1 MPDQTLPILYSFR
14 RCPYAMRARLA
25 IAKAGISTELR
36 EVVLKDKP
44 AAMLEISPKGT
55 VPVLFTPARQVIDES
70 LDVMFWAMNQH
81 DPDNWWQTLNER
93 QKQQTLSLIEE
104 NDGAFKQAL
113 DRYKYADRYPER
125 SQHDYRQ
132 DGEKFLQRLEQH
144 LDDHGA
150 LVADHISLADIA
162 IMPFI
167 RQFAFVDKA
176 WFDISPYPELR
187 RWLEGFLD
195 SALFQRAMLKYP
207 QWQPG
212 DQPTLFP
219 PANQGH

>member
-1 MPDQTLPILYSFR
+1 MSAPDLPILYSFR

-25 IAKAGISTELR
+25 VAKAGIRTELR

-44 AAMLEISPKGT
+44 PQMLEISPKGT
-55 VPVLFTPARQVIDES
+55 VPVLYTADRQVIDES
-70 LDVMFWAMNQH
+70 LDVMFWALNQH
-81 DPDNWWQTLNER
+81 DPDSWWQPLNDR
-93 QKQQTLSLIEE
+93 QKQLTLSLIEE
-104 NDGAFKQAL
+104 NDGAFKLAL
-113 DRYKYADRYPER
+113 DRYKYADRHPER
-125 SQHDYRQ
+125 SQLDYRH

-144 LDDHGA
+144 LEKDGA
-150 LVADHISLADIA
+150 LVTTHISLADIA

-195 SALFQRAMLKYP
+195 STLFQRVMKKYP

-212 DQPTLFP
+212 DPVTVFP
-219 PANQGH
+219 PVQGH